1 MEDCR
6 MKRIC
11 FVGLYEDRN
20 FGDPII
26 ADCTEW
32 LYKNELGSQDVSIK
46 RICLDYVEKHPSFIE
61 RLKNKVGQKLHNDYV
76 DQNNEEQLIDK
87 YYKYFRKQFRDI
99 DVAILVGG
107 GLIKYTY
114 QSFSAS
120 ISGLLKAAQSYNKK
134 VIFNSVGIEGF
145 DADNRRCL
153 RLKEMLHLS
162 CVKAI
167 STRDDITKLCNSYFD
182 GSPTIPCHYVCDPA
196 VWVSEVY
203 GIVRKEH
210 NRTIGIG
217 IGRGGLFEDNGIAY
231 SSEDFK
237 QLYLHLIERLLNSGY
252 NVELFTN
259 GIGADNDFAQTIQQ
273 ALKEE
278 LNVMLKLSIPTT
290 PRDLVNL
297 ISEYKAII
305 AARLHAT
312 IIAYSLQIPAI
323 GLVWNNKLTFFGKN
337 INAEDYFIQK
347 DNFSPSYILHMLET
361 SIAKGYDQVRRKEF
375 RALILDEISNNIK
388 NI

>member
-1 MEDCR
+1 

-32 LYKNELGSQDVSIK
+32 LYKRELGLQNVRYK
-46 RICLDYVEKHPSFIE
+46 RACLDYVEKHPSFIE
-61 RLKNKVGQKLHNDYV
+61 RLINKVGQKLHNCYV
-76 DQNNEEQLIDK
+76 DENNEEQLIDK

-99 DVAILVGG
+99 DVVILVGG

-120 ISGLLKAAQSYNKK
+120 ISGLLKAAQSYNRK

-167 STRDDITKLCNSYFD
+167 STRDDITKLCDSYFD

-203 GIVRKEH
+203 DIVRKEH
-210 NRTIGIG
+210 SRTIGIG
-217 IGRGGLFEDNGIAY
+217 IGRGGLFVDNGIEY

-237 QLYLHLIERLLNSGY
+237 QLYLRLIGRLLNSGY

-259 GIGADNDFAQTIQQ
+259 GIGTDNDFAQTIQR
-273 ALKEE
+273 ALEEE
-278 LNVMLKLSIPTT
+278 LNVMVKLSIPTS
-290 PRDLVNL
+290 PRKLVSL

-305 AARLHAT
+305 AARLHTT
-312 IIAYSLQIPAI
+312 IIAYSLQIPAV
-323 GLVWNNKLTFFGKN
+323 GLVWNNKLTFFGEN
-337 INAEDYFIQK
+337 INAKDYFIQK
-347 DNFSPSYILHMLET
+347 DNFSPSYILRMLET
-361 SIAKGYDQVRRKEF
+361 SIEKGYDQVRRKEF

-388 NI
+388 NINT

>member
-1 MEDCR
+1 

-99 DVAILVGG
+99 DVVILVGG

-182 GSPTIPCHYVCDPA
+182 GLPTIPCHYVCDPA

-259 GIGADNDFAQTIQQ
+259 GIGADNDFAHTIQQ

-347 DNFSPSYILHMLET
+347 DNFSPFIYCICLKLPLQKGT
-361 SIAKGYDQVRRKEF
+361 IKLGAKSFVLLY
-375 RALILDEISNNIK
+375 
-388 NI
+388 